1 MILTV
6 CCIDR
11 PENIGATVRDS
22 NVVQYIRCISNYG
35 LEDMKSKGCYY
46 TWNNKQ
52 SDVSRVFCKLD
63 RVRCNDNWSDMFS
76 TAETWFLPEGS
87 FDHSP
92 MLLQVHQARRSGASP
107 FRFYKMW
114 CTTLGFL
121 SKFREA

>member
-1 MILTV
+1 
-6 CCIDR
+6 
-11 PENIGATVRDS
+11 
-22 NVVQYIRCISNYG
+22 
-35 LEDMKSKGCYY
+35 
-46 TWNNKQ
+46 
-52 SDVSRVFCKLD
+52 
-63 RVRCNDNWSDMFS
+63 MFS

-121 SKFREA
+121 SKVRELGLGDEGQGNCYVLYDVEIEKGEKRNEEVE